1 MPTMA
6 TAKATQIMK
15 VLLVDDSP
23 LIRQRLSAMLLELEG
38 LEVVGEV
45 DSANEAL
52 EALRR
57 LEPDVMIVDI
67 RMPGRSGIGL
77 LEDIKNLELTPT
89 VIVLTNYPYVAY
101 RRRCLELGAHYFFDK
116 STEFDRV
123 LDVLRAMGT
132 RK

>member
-1 MPTMA
+1 
-6 TAKATQIMK
+6 MK

-23 LIRQRLSAMLLELEG
+23 LIRQRLSAMLRELDG
-38 LEVVGEV
+38 LDVVGEV
-45 DSANEAL
+45 DTANEAL

-77 LEDIKNLELTPT
+77 LEDIKNFAPQPT
-89 VIVLTNYPYVAY
+89 IIVLTNYPYVAY

-116 STEFDRV
+116 STEFDKV
-123 LDVLRAMGT
+123 LDVLRAMDPH
-132 RK
+132 K